1 MQQTRGGV
9 RVAMCVRGRGRGLA
23 EGAWLQVSAVPGV
36 AVLEFQ
42 VQAGAGHVAKGVK
55 GFMEQRSNESIPL
68 FYDGMTK

>member
-23 EGAWLQVSAVPGV
+23 EGAWLQVSAV
-36 AVLEFQ
+36 AVLEFE

-68 FYDGMTK
+68 FYDGITK